1 MKTRKAPIENPVLHF
16 SSATYKCEAE
26 VKRHFGLA
34 AAKQRSALKDIQEG
48 LRKSVME
55 HVPAATVLHW
65 LKFKKVSDAQ
75 KYARIYDRLLQS
87 NSQAKWNDDTHWE
100 KAWKDASPEGVR
112 KPQKERDR
120 TAVGRYYVHCLAVWT
135 YKTNTDQNI
144 VIQMYRDELDRII
157 ASKSV

>member
-1 MKTRKAPIENPVLHF
+1 MKKTAPIDNPVLHF

-34 AAKQRSALKDIQEG
+34 AAKQVGALKDIMEG

-55 HVPAATVLHW
+55 QVPTATVSRW
-65 LKFKKVSDAQ
+65 LKFKKVADAQ
-75 KYARIYDRLLQS
+75 KYVRIYDRLLQS
-87 NSQAKWNDDTHWE
+87 NSQAKWNDDTTWQ
-100 KAWKDASPEGVR
+100 KAWKNATPEGAR

-120 TAVGRYYVHCLAVWT
+120 TAIGRYYIHCLAVWT
-135 YKTNTDQNI
+135 YKTNMDRDI
-144 VIQMYRDELDRII
+144 VIQMFKDELDRII